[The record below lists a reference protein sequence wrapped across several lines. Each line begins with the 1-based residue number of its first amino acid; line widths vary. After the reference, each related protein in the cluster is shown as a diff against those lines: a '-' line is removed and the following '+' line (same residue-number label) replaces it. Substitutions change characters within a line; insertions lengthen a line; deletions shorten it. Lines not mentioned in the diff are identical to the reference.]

1 MEMRQRL
8 ENVLVFTTEN
18 VDLST
23 ASKLEFYLKQ
33 RNGTFLEYVPEIID
47 NTSFRVTIPYEDAME
62 LSEGTAEVQLA
73 LTTEGGT
80 KLASDIKNVRIK
92 RLIKEGGYDG

>member
-1 MEMRQRL
+1 MRQRL
-8 ENVLVFTTEN
+8 ENVLVFNTEN
-18 VDLST
+18 VDLLT

-73 LTTEGGT
+73 LTTEGGS
-80 KLASDIKNVRIK
+80 KIASNVRNIRIK
-92 RLIKEGGYDG
+92 RLIKAGGYDG

>member
-1 MEMRQRL
+1 MRQRL
-8 ENVLVFTTEN
+8 ENVLVFNTEN

-23 ASKLEFYLKQ
+23 ATKLEFYLKQ

-73 LTTEGGT
+73 LTTEGGS
-80 KLASDIKNVRIK
+80 KIASNVRNIRIK
-92 RLIKEGGYDG
+92 RLIKAGGYDG

>member
-1 MEMRQRL
+1 MRHGI

-80 KLASDIKNVRIK
+80 KIASTIINCKVA
-92 RLIKEGGYDG
+92 RLLKESGYNG